1 MAERGDVVLC
11 GRQVALELGH
21 RSAGGGGPDL
31 AAGLGPLGDV
41 DRADEARLFSPEGE
55 GVLAGVDGRVE
66 EVLREGER
74 ERVAD
79 AGLRG
84 PEGAAHDERLAG
96 AGERDVEEARA
107 LCGVGG
113 LVVLGQGSEPLEGV
127 AWVVARL
134 GALDD
139 LGEVL
144 GPEGRGRAQHA
155 DAVVTYL
162 ARDEALGARAR
173 RPALGDRDHGE
184 LEALRGVDGHDLDEP
199 LGAARERG
207 GRDLGDLE
215 PAVELL
221 GREGRADR
229 EVERE
234 LADVGDRGEHVGLA
248 GAAVRVT
255 LEAREPARLADG
267 LQAHVGDGHAAH
279 RASRPRHDLVGAR
292 QARGGLGARE
302 ELEGLEAA
310 VDRAHGRR
318 VERALATGAELD
330 EVVGVEA
337 EHLAREQREEA
348 GARVLG
354 VGERVQECRHD
365 VDLGRAREGRAAAH
379 DALEAA
385 GPERVDVVGGVR
397 EGAEQKRHARGA
409 LAVVA
414 VGGEAVGDHRG
425 AHGVLHRGG
434 TAG

>member
-1 MAERGDVVLC
+1 M
-11 GRQVALELGH
+11 
-21 RSAGGGGPDL
+21 
-31 AAGLGPLGDV
+31 
-41 DRADEARLFSPEGE
+41 
-55 GVLAGVDGRVE
+55 
-66 EVLREGER
+66 
-74 ERVAD
+74 
-79 AGLRG
+79 
-84 PEGAAHDERLAG
+84 
-96 AGERDVEEARA
+96 
-107 LCGVGG
+107 
-113 LVVLGQGSEPLEGV
+113 
-127 AWVVARL
+127 
-134 GALDD
+134 
-139 LGEVL
+139 
-144 GPEGRGRAQHA
+144 
-155 DAVVTYL
+155 
-162 ARDEALGARAR
+162 
-173 RPALGDRDHGE
+173 
-184 LEALRGVDGHDLDEP
+184 DGHDLDEP

-248 GAAVRVT
+248 GAAVGVA
-255 LEAREPARLADG
+255 LEAREPTGLADG

-292 QARGGLGARE
+292 QARRGLGARE

-425 AHGVLHRGG
+425 ADGALGLRGSAGRGRSARELDVDARQVARLVGVGALGVGVEVHEAVEDAALSPADAVDEGEHVAVAAVVDRELDVALPGQALAPAVHDG
-434 TAG
+434 DVRAAEAVDRLLDVADRREAQRTLAG